1 MFFSKL
7 TELKDNK
14 LHATKEM
21 VNFMKKAFDIEITE
35 EAICEFEYKQTA
47 DVDYP
52 ISSKQCK
59 LQIVTTPGNKFLGG
73 ISKIILFLKRRLNY
87 FYDTDIPGEKS

>member
-59 LQIVTTPGNKFLGG
+59 LQIVTTSGNIIFRRRF
-73 ISKIILFLKRRLNY
+73 KIQIIFEAPPKLFL
-87 FYDTDIPGEKS
+87 